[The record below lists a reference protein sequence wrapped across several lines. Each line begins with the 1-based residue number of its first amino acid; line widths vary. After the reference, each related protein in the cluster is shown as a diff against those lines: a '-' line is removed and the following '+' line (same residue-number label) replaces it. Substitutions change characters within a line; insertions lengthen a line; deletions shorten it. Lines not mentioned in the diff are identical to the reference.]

1 MIVESRDPFRH
12 AAAPLTQARTRTL
25 TRTRTRTRTL
35 KLTLTLILTLILI
48 LTSQARIFFFYP
60 ATIAGASVASWVSL
74 TRLIAGLG
82 GRRVRGRGGVGW
94 VSG

>member
-1 MIVESRDPFRH
+1 MIVESRDPFRQ

-25 TRTRTRTRTL
+25 TRTRARTRTL
-35 KLTLTLILTLILI
+35 TLTLTLTLN
-48 LTSQARIFFFYP
+48 SQARIFFFYP

-82 GRRVRGRGGVGW
+82 GLRVRGRGGVGW
-94 VSG
+94 VLGEGYC